1 VVTRELL
8 IEIGLEE
15 LPASWLPA
23 ATRALGD
30 VLTAALADARLD
42 AAGPVTTWS
51 TPRRLAVRVGGVA
64 ERQADREELLTGPP
78 VSAAFAADGSPTPA
92 ATGFARRN
100 GVEVANLERIEVPEK
115 KGTYLAVRV
124 QHRGR
129 AATDVLPEVLATAL
143 RAMPFPKQMRWDAR
157 LDDGRGELLF
167 GRPIRWL
174 VFLFGD
180 EVVPFTILR
189 SAQATGSL
197 VQPVVAGRVT
207 RGHRVHGASGASLV
221 VHSVADYRS
230 ALARNGV
237 VLDRD
242 ERRARIDAE
251 LTAEAA
257 RRGAS
262 IDAVRAGAALLQ
274 EVPDLIEYPVV
285 VSGGFADEFLA
296 LPEEV
301 LTTTMIH
308 HQHFFPLQRN
318 DGALMPAFL
327 AVLNTEPA
335 STDVV
340 SRNLERVL
348 TARLRDARFFWD
360 ADRARPLADRV
371 DALDTVLFH
380 KKLGTYREKAARVEA
395 LARWLCADVLQA
407 PHLAAAAATAG
418 RLCKVDLATSMV
430 RELTELQGTMG
441 GIYAREDGHPATVWK
456 AIYHH
461 YLPQGV
467 EADAPPSAAVLGEAA
482 RTWAAVAMADK
493 LDTLVGM
500 FAVGER
506 PTGSRDPHGL
516 RRAAQGLVR
525 TLVDLEAL
533 TGVGTAVTLGP
544 LVAAAARPFA
554 EGGAGDA
561 SGDPDLWRFLVERLR
576 YVLEQRGYDV
586 RNVRAVT
593 HGHPAALAPAAALRR
608 LEVLA
613 TVADSAEFRQLATLF
628 KRVRNIVAKNAP
640 EGMAALHAAGAPLES
655 ILTEEAERALWSQY
669 QQCAPGIAEAA
680 AGGDRLQEA
689 FERCARLGPA
699 VARFFDDVMVMCDD
713 PTLRMARLRL
723 VFSIEQLVL
732 QLADVSEIVSQE

>member
-1 VVTRELL
+1 MTRDLL
-8 IEIGLEE
+8 IELGLEE
-15 LPASWLPA
+15 LPASWLPG
-23 ATRALGD
+23 ATRAFGD
-30 VLTAALADARLD
+30 AVMTALREARLD
-42 AAGPVTTWS
+42 VTGGGTTWS
-51 TPRRLAVRVGGVA
+51 TPRRLAVRIAGVA
-64 ERQADREELLTGPP
+64 ERQADREEVLTGPP
-78 VSAAFAADGSPTPA
+78 VTAAFAADGTPTPA
-92 ATGFARRN
+92 ATGFAKRN
-100 GVEVANLERIEVPEK
+100 GVDVSALERLEVPEK

-124 QHRGR
+124 QHQGR
-129 AATDVLPEVLATAL
+129 AAAEVLPAVLASAL
-143 RAMPFPKQMRWDAR
+143 RAMPFPKQMRWDAL

-180 EVVPFTILR
+180 DVVPFTIAR
-189 SAQATGSL
+189 SAQASGPL
-197 VQPVVAGRVT
+197 VQPVQSGRTT
-207 RGHRVHGASGASLV
+207 RGHRVHGAAGQPLE
-221 VHSVADYRS
+221 VHSATEYRA

-262 IDAVRAGAALLQ
+262 IDAVRTGAALLQ

-285 VSGGFADEFLA
+285 VSGRFSDEFLA

-308 HQHFFPLQRN
+308 HQHFFPLQQA
-318 DGALMPAFL
+318 DGTLMPAFL
-327 AVLNTEPA
+327 AVLNTEPE

-360 ADRARPLADRV
+360 ADRAQPLAAGL
-371 DALDTVLFH
+371 DALETVLFH
-380 KKLGTYREKAARVEA
+380 KKLGTYRQKASRVEA
-395 LARWLCADVLQA
+395 LARWLCADVLEA
-407 PHLAAAAATAG
+407 PPLADDAATAG

-441 GIYAREDGHPATVWK
+441 GIYAREDGHPPTVWK

-467 EADAPPSAAVLGEAA
+467 EADAPPTAAALGEAA

-544 LVAAAARPFA
+544 LVAAAAKPFA
-554 EGGAGDA
+554 AGGAGDA
-561 SGDPDLWRFLVERLR
+561 SGDADLWRFLVERLR

-593 HGHPAALAPAAALRR
+593 HGDPAALAPAAALRR
-608 LEVLA
+608 LAVLA
-613 TVADSAEFRQLATLF
+613 TVADSADFRQLATLF

-655 ILTEEAERALWSQY
+655 ILTEEAERALWAQY
-669 QQCAPGIAEAA
+669 QQCAPGIAAAA

>member
-1 VVTRELL
+1 MTRELL

-30 VLTAALADARLD
+30 VLTAALADARLE

-78 VSAAFAADGSPTPA
+78 VSAAFTADGSPTPA

-100 GVEVANLERIEVPEK
+100 GVEVANLERFEVPEK

-129 AATDVLPEVLATAL
+129 AATDVLPEVLSTAL

-189 SAQATGSL
+189 SAQATGPL

-207 RGHRVHGASGASLV
+207 RGHRVHGASDASLV

-360 ADRARPLADRV
+360 ADRTRPLADRV

-407 PHLAAAAATAG
+407 PHLADAAATAG

-608 LEVLA
+608 LAVLA
-613 TVADSAEFRQLATLF
+613 TVSTSADFRQLATLF

-713 PTLRMARLRL
+713 PTLRTARLRL

>member
-1 VVTRELL
+1 VVTRDLL
-8 IEIGLEE
+8 IELGLEE

-23 ATRALGD
+23 ATRAFGD
-30 VLTAALADARLD
+30 ALTAALAEARLEV
-42 AAGPVTTWS
+42 AGPVTTWS
-51 TPRRLAVRVGGVA
+51 TPRRLAVRVAGVA
-64 ERQADREELLTGPP
+64 ERQADREEVLTGPP
-78 VSAAFAADGSPTPA
+78 VTAAFTADGTPTPA
-92 ATGFARRN
+92 ATGFAKRN
-100 GVEVANLERIEVPEK
+100 HVEVSALERLEVPEK

-124 QHRGR
+124 QHQGR
-129 AATDVLPEVLATAL
+129 AALEVLPAVLATTL
-143 RAMPFPKQMRWDAR
+143 RAMPFPKQMRWDAL
-157 LDDGRGELLF
+157 LDDGRGELQF

-180 EVVPFTILR
+180 EVVPFTIHR
-189 SAQATGSL
+189 SAQATGPL
-197 VQPVVAGRVT
+197 VQPVVSGRTT
-207 RGHRVHGASGASLV
+207 RGHRVHGAAGAALA
-221 VHSVADYRS
+221 VHSATEYRA

-237 VLDRD
+237 VLECD

-262 IDAVRAGAALLQ
+262 IDAVRSGAALLQ

-285 VSGGFADEFLA
+285 VSGRFSDEFLA

-308 HQHFFPLQRN
+308 HQHFFPLQHA
-318 DGALMPAFL
+318 DGTLMPAFL
-327 AVLNTEPA
+327 AVLNTEPE
-335 STDVV
+335 STEVV

-360 ADRARPLADRV
+360 ADRAQPLAAGLG
-371 DALDTVLFH
+371 ALETVLFH

-395 LARWLCADVLQA
+395 LARWLCTDVLQA
-407 PHLAAAAATAG
+407 PQLADAAATAG

-441 GIYAREDGHPATVWK
+441 GIYAREDGHPSTVWK

-544 LVAAAARPFA
+544 LVAAASRPFTD
-554 EGGAGDA
+554 GGAGTT
-561 SGDPDLWRFLVERLR
+561 SGDADLWRFLVERLR

-593 HGHPAALAPAAALRR
+593 HGDPAALAPAVALRR
-608 LEVLA
+608 LAVLA
-613 TVADSAEFRQLATLF
+613 TVADSADFRQLATLF

-669 QQCAPGIAEAA
+669 QQCAPGIAAAA

>member
-1 VVTRELL
+1 VTRELL
-8 IEIGLEE
+8 MEIGLEE
-15 LPASWLPA
+15 LPASWLPG
-23 ATRALGD
+23 ATRALGEG
-30 VLTAALADARLD
+30 LAAALAEARLD
-42 AAGPVTTWS
+42 VSGAVQTWS
-51 TPRRLAVRVGGVA
+51 TPRRLVVRITGVA
-64 ERQADREELLTGPP
+64 ERQADREEVLTGPP
-78 VSAAFAADGSPTPA
+78 VTAAFAADGTPTPA
-92 ATGFARRN
+92 ATGFAKRN
-100 GVEVANLERIEVPEK
+100 GVEVSALERIEVPEK
-115 KGTYLAVRV
+115 KGVYLAVRV
-124 QHRGR
+124 RHEGR
-129 AATDVLPEVLATAL
+129 AALEVLPSVVATTL
-143 RAMPFPKQMRWDAR
+143 RGMPFPKQMRWDAL

-174 VFLFGD
+174 VLLFGAD
-180 EVVPFTILR
+180 IIPFTILR
-189 SAQATGSL
+189 SPQARGPL
-197 VQPVVAGRVT
+197 VQPVVSGRTT
-207 RGHRVHGASGASLV
+207 RGHRVHGASDRALDVQS
-221 VHSVADYRS
+221 AAEYR
-230 ALARNGV
+230 ATLARHGV

-257 RRGAS
+257 RLGAS
-262 IDAVRAGAALLQ
+262 IDAVRSGASLLQ

-285 VSGGFADEFLA
+285 VAGRFSDEFLS

-308 HQHFFPLQRN
+308 HQHFFPLQTA

-327 AVLNTEPA
+327 AVLNTEPE

-360 ADRARPLADRV
+360 ADRAQPLADGF

-380 KKLGTYREKAARVEA
+380 KKLGSYRQKATRVEA
-395 LARWLCADVLQA
+395 LARWICAEVLQA
-407 PHLAAAAATAG
+407 PQQADEAALAG
-418 RLCKVDLATSMV
+418 RLCKVDLATNMV

-441 GIYAREDGHPATVWK
+441 GIYAREDGLPPAVWK

-467 EADAPPSAAVLGEAA
+467 EADAPPAPGALGDAA
-482 RTWAAVAMADK
+482 RTWAAVSMADK

-500 FAVGER
+500 FAAGER

-533 TGVGTAVTLGP
+533 TGVSTPVTLGP
-544 LVAAAARPFA
+544 LVARAARPFA
-554 EGGAGDA
+554 EGGVGDA
-561 SGDPDLWRFLVERLR
+561 TADPDLWRFLVDRLR

-593 HGHPAALAPAAALRR
+593 HGDPAALAPAAALRR
-608 LEVLA
+608 LAVLA
-613 TVADSAEFRQLATLF
+613 TVADSADFRQLATLF

-640 EGMAALHAAGAPLES
+640 AGMAALHAAGAPLEG
-655 ILTEEAERALWSQY
+655 ILTDEAERALWAQY
-669 QQCAPGIAEAA
+669 QECAPGIGAAA

>member
-1 VVTRELL
+1 MTHDLL
-8 IEIGLEE
+8 IELGLEE

-23 ATRALGD
+23 ATRAFGD
-30 VLTAALADARLD
+30 ALAAALAEARLEV
-42 AAGPVTTWS
+42 AGPVTTWS
-51 TPRRLAVRVGGVA
+51 TPRRLAVQMAGVA
-64 ERQADREELLTGPP
+64 ERQADREEVLTGPP
-78 VSAAFAADGSPTPA
+78 VSAAFNADGTPTSA
-92 ATGFARRN
+92 ATGFAKRN
-100 GVEVANLERIEVPEK
+100 GVDVSALERIEVPEK
-115 KGTYLAVRV
+115 KGAYLAVRV
-124 QHRGR
+124 QHQGR
-129 AATDVLPEVLATAL
+129 ATLEVLPAVLATTL
-143 RAMPFPKQMRWDAR
+143 RAMPFPKQMRWDAL
-157 LDDGRGELLF
+157 LDDGRGELQF

-180 EVVPFTILR
+180 EVVPFTIQR
-189 SAQATGSL
+189 SAQAAGPL
-197 VQPVVAGRVT
+197 VQPVVSGRTT
-207 RGHRVHGASGASLV
+207 RGHRVHETVGQPLV
-221 VHSVADYRS
+221 VPATTEYLA

-257 RRGAS
+257 RRGVS
-262 IDAVRAGAALLQ
+262 IDTVRSGAALLQ

-285 VSGGFADEFLA
+285 VSGRFSDEFLA

-308 HQHFFPLQRN
+308 HQHFFPLQYA
-318 DGALMPAFL
+318 DGTLMPAFL
-327 AVLNTEPA
+327 AVLNTEPE
-335 STDVV
+335 STNVV

-360 ADRARPLADRV
+360 ADRAQPLAAGL
-371 DALDTVLFH
+371 DALETVLFH
-380 KKLGTYREKAARVEA
+380 KRLGTYREKASRIEA
-395 LARWLCADVLQA
+395 LARWLCAEVLGA
-407 PHLAAAAATAG
+407 PQLADAAATAG

-441 GIYAREDGHPATVWK
+441 GIYAREDGHSSTVWK

-482 RTWAAVAMADK
+482 RPWAAVAMADK

-544 LVAAAARPFA
+544 LVAVAARPFA
-554 EGGAGDA
+554 AGGVGDPSGDA
-561 SGDPDLWRFLVERLR
+561 DLWRFLVERLR

-593 HGHPAALAPAAALRR
+593 HGDPGALAPAAALRR
-608 LEVLA
+608 LAVLA
-613 TVADSAEFRQLATLF
+613 TVADSADFRQLATLF

-655 ILTEEAERALWSQY
+655 ILTEEAERALWTQF
-669 QQCAPGIAEAA
+669 QQCAPGIAAAA

-699 VARFFDDVMVMCDD
+699 VGRFFDDVMVMCDD